1 MSKPSDRP
9 DRPKRFYKA
18 VSLLPDDG
26 GFAVALDGRVAKTPA
41 GAKLA
46 VPTEALGDLLASEWA
61 AQTEHV
67 EFPEMPA
74 TRLAFTAIDRTPG
87 ARDAVAAEMSKLIA
101 ADALCYFADGP
112 GSLIARQEQLW
123 GPWLA
128 WAERELGLVLIR
140 AKGVMHIAQPPE
152 TLARAK
158 RLGAE
163 LDDLRLSGLVY
174 AGGLYGSAVLALAV
188 ERGVLGAEEAFDLS
202 RLDEAFQEEQWG
214 IDHEAAARTAI
225 LRRDA
230 RMIGAWFKA
239 LGD

>member
-1 MSKPSDRP
+1 
-9 DRPKRFYKA
+9 
-18 VSLLPDDG
+18 
-26 GFAVALDGRVAKTPA
+26 
-41 GAKLA
+41 
-46 VPTEALGDLLASEWA
+46 
-61 AQTEHV
+61 
-67 EFPEMPA
+67 
-74 TRLAFTAIDRTPG
+74 
-87 ARDAVAAEMSKLIA
+87 MSKLIA

-128 WAERELGLVLIR
+128 WAERELGLVLFR

-152 TLARAK
+152 TLARAM

-163 LDDLRLSGLVY
+163 LADLRLSGLVY

-188 ERGVLGAEEAFDLS
+188 ERGVLSAEEAFDLS